1 MHRYILSDARSGAKT
16 LSVKTDNNEREIRIH
31 SAYDPVKEA
40 ERSIAEFNPGR
51 NSVIIVS
58 GIGLAYH
65 IDLLKKKFSALKLIA
80 VENDPEIT
88 AICRNVNSSV
98 LDNVHIIH
106 DENDIQLIFDN
117 FSMSGFTG
125 ISQYIHRPSYQINPA
140 FYEKIISQVRQ
151 QISAK
156 VSDLLTRFEF
166 EERWM
171 KNIFMNLKHIEN
183 SIP

>member
-98 LDNVHIIH
+98 LD
-106 DENDIQLIFDN
+106 
-117 FSMSGFTG
+117 TC
-125 ISQYIHRPSYQINPA
+125 
-140 FYEKIISQVRQ
+140 
-151 QISAK
+151 
-156 VSDLLTRFEF
+156 T
-166 EERWM
+166 
-171 KNIFMNLKHIEN
+171 
-183 SIP
+183 